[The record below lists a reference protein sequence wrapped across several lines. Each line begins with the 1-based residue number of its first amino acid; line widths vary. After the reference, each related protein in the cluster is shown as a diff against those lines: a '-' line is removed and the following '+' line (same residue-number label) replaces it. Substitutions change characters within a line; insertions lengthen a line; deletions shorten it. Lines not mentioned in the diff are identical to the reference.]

1 MSFLNVPKLRFPEFT
16 DDWEYK
22 QFNELFEF
30 IQTNSLSRANLNY
43 ENGKVKNIHYGDIHT
58 KFPTILDCEKFEIPF
73 INPDVNLEKIKDE
86 SFCKNGDIV
95 IADASEDYD
104 DIGKAIELKNV
115 NNTKL
120 LAGLHTFLARDQ
132 NGFTIEGYR
141 GYMLLNNNFKLQ
153 IKKIATGIS
162 VLGISKTNLGK
173 LNINIP
179 SIQEQEKIASF
190 LSQVDSKIEKLEKKV
205 ELWETYKKGMMQQ
218 IFSQKLRFKDENGE
232 EYPEWK
238 ETLLGDIGNN
248 YTGLSGKTKEDFGK
262 GSPFITY
269 KSIFDKNKIDLV
281 RLEYVDVKDSEKQN
295 TVDYGDIFFTTS
307 SETPEEV
314 GMASVLLDKIEGC
327 YLNSFCFGFR
337 LNSFEDTSPE
347 FMSFYLRSPLI
358 RNEIKKLAQGSTR
371 FNLSKKEM
379 MKLRL
384 KIPSIQE
391 QLKIA
396 NLFSNIDLKLHS
408 MVKDIENNKEFKR
421 GLLQKIFC

>member
-43 ENGKVKNIHYGDIHT
+43 ENGKVRNIHYGDIHT

-179 SIQEQEKIASF
+179 SIQEQDKIASF
-190 LSQVDSKIEKLEKKV
+190 LSQVDSKIEKLEKKH

-218 IFSQKLRFKDENGE
+218 IFSQKLRFKDDDGDD
-232 EYPEWK
+232 YPNWVLK
-238 ETLLGDIGNN
+238 RLGDISDIKTGNKDLKDKVDN
-248 YTGLSGKTKEDFGK
+248 GEYPFFVRSNNIEKINSYSYDGEAILIPGDGVNVGKIYHYINGKFDYHQRVYKISDFKEGTHGKYIYYYLKKHFLKEALKNSLK
-262 GSPFITY
+262 GSVD
-269 KSIFDKNKIDLV
+269 SL
-281 RLEYVDVKDSEKQN
+281 RLPTVKKMQIN
-295 TVDYGDIFFTTS
+295 L
-307 SETPEEV
+307 P
-314 GMASVLLDKIEGC
+314 
-327 YLNSFCFGFR
+327 
-337 LNSFEDTSPE
+337 TSPE
-347 FMSFYLRSPLI
+347 QTRIVNFLSAINKKIETINKVL
-358 RNEIKKLAQGSTR
+358 EINR
-371 FNLSKKEM
+371 
-379 MKLRL
+379 
-384 KIPSIQE
+384 
-391 QLKIA
+391 
-396 NLFSNIDLKLHS
+396 
-408 MVKDIENNKEFKR
+408 EFKK
-421 GLLQKIFC
+421 GLLQQMFPSDKKAD